1 MHSKRMDKHDYNRR
15 ERILV
20 VTNNTDNAVHKQDQ
34 ITVLESDVKKN
45 ISPEKAQANPKFK
58 QSLVVVFQA
67 EVGCFSKCQIL
78 RWKFKKMSPTFDCL
92 GYMTPSIPHSWFRGN
107 KRACGAD
114 CWYGRFMDSTRTL
127 KSCGCRTQYPD
138 NTYLYL
144 FGKSTSLDKEM
155 RPRKHS
161 VSSK

>member
-1 MHSKRMDKHDYNRR
+1 MDEHDYSRR
-15 ERILV
+15 ERILIV
-20 VTNNTDNAVHKQDQ
+20 INNTDNAVHKQDQ

-45 ISPEKAQANPKFK
+45 VSPERAQTNPKCK

-78 RWKFKKMSPTFDCL
+78 RWKLKNKMSPTFECL
-92 GYMTPSIPHSWFRGN
+92 GYMTPSVAHSWFRGN

-114 CWYGRFMDSTRTL
+114 CWYGRYIDSTRTL
-127 KSCGCRTQYPD
+127 KKLGCRTHYPE
-138 NTYLYL
+138 NTHLYI
-144 FGKSTSLDKEM
+144 FGKSTSLEKEM